1 MAGNIVLVCLFI
13 LVGIAGSSLTAEITK
28 KAAVKTSDEKAR
40 RGYVCPNNNGGQ
52 WINEP
57 TGHFL
62 YECTG
67 SKSLTRLYH
76 CAICISYLYF
86 SFKKFRLALNTFC
99 TLIQNT
105 KYTSPAMDRF
115 DLLIWK

>member
-1 MAGNIVLVCLFI
+1 MLVCLFI
-13 LVGIAGSSLTAEITK
+13 LGGIAGSSLTAEITK
-28 KAAVKTSDEKAR
+28 KAAVKTSDEKAK

-67 SKSLTRLYH
+67 SKIEFDSTLPTVLSVSLIYILVLKN
-76 CAICISYLYF
+76 S
-86 SFKKFRLALNTFC
+86 
-99 TLIQNT
+99 
-105 KYTSPAMDRF
+105 
-115 DLLIWK
+115 DLL

>member
-13 LVGIAGSSLTAEITK
+13 LGGIAGSSLTAEITK
-28 KAAVKTSDEKAR
+28 KAAVKTSDEKAK

-67 SKSLTRLYH
+67 SKIEFDSTLPTVLSVSLIYILVLKN
-76 CAICISYLYF
+76 S
-86 SFKKFRLALNTFC
+86 
-99 TLIQNT
+99 
-105 KYTSPAMDRF
+105 
-115 DLLIWK
+115 DLL

>member
-28 KAAVKTSDEKAR
+28 KAAVKTSDEKAK

-67 SKSLTRLYH
+67 SKIEFDSTLPIVLSVSLIYILVLKN
-76 CAICISYLYF
+76 S
-86 SFKKFRLALNTFC
+86 
-99 TLIQNT
+99 
-105 KYTSPAMDRF
+105 
-115 DLLIWK
+115 DLL

>member
-13 LVGIAGSSLTAEITK
+13 LVGIAGSSLTAKITK
-28 KAAVKTSDEKAR
+28 KAAVKTSDEKAK

-67 SKSLTRLYH
+67 SKIEFDSTLPTVLSVSLIYILVLKN
-76 CAICISYLYF
+76 S
-86 SFKKFRLALNTFC
+86 
-99 TLIQNT
+99 
-105 KYTSPAMDRF
+105 
-115 DLLIWK
+115 DLL

>member
-13 LVGIAGSSLTAEITK
+13 LGGIAGSSLTAEITK
-28 KAAVKTSDEKAR
+28 KAAVKTSDEKAK

-67 SKSLTRLYH
+67 SKIEFDSTIPTVLSVSLIYILVLKN
-76 CAICISYLYF
+76 S
-86 SFKKFRLALNTFC
+86 
-99 TLIQNT
+99 
-105 KYTSPAMDRF
+105 
-115 DLLIWK
+115 DLL

>member
-28 KAAVKTSDEKAR
+28 KAAVKTSDEKAK

-67 SKSLTRLYH
+67 SKIEFDSTLPTVLSVSLIYILVLKN
-76 CAICISYLYF
+76 S
-86 SFKKFRLALNTFC
+86 
-99 TLIQNT
+99 
-105 KYTSPAMDRF
+105 
-115 DLLIWK
+115 DLL

>member
-1 MAGNIVLVCLFI
+1 MLVCLFI

-28 KAAVKTSDEKAR
+28 KAAVKTSDEKAK

-67 SKSLTRLYH
+67 SKIEFDSTLPTVLSVSLIYILVLKN
-76 CAICISYLYF
+76 S
-86 SFKKFRLALNTFC
+86 
-99 TLIQNT
+99 
-105 KYTSPAMDRF
+105 
-115 DLLIWK
+115 DLL

>member
-28 KAAVKTSDEKAR
+28 KAAVKTSDAKAKG
-40 RGYVCPNNNGGQ
+40 GYVCPNNNGGQ

-67 SKSLTRLYH
+67 SKIEFDSTLPTVLSVSLIYILVLKN
-76 CAICISYLYF
+76 S
-86 SFKKFRLALNTFC
+86 
-99 TLIQNT
+99 
-105 KYTSPAMDRF
+105 
-115 DLLIWK
+115 DLL

>member
-13 LVGIAGSSLTAEITK
+13 LGGIAGSSITAEITK
-28 KAAVKTSDEKAR
+28 KAAVKTSDEKAKM
-40 RGYVCPNNNGGQ
+40 GYVCPNNNGGQ

-67 SKSLTRLYH
+67 SKSLTRLYQL
-76 CAICISYLYF
+76 CYLY
-86 SFKKFRLALNTFC
+86 
-99 TLIQNT
+99 
-105 KYTSPAMDRF
+105 
-115 DLLIWK
+115 LLSIF

>member
-13 LVGIAGSSLTAEITK
+13 LGGIAGSSLTAEITK
-28 KAAVKTSDEKAR
+28 KAAVKTSDEKVK
-40 RGYVCPNNNGGQ
+40 RGDVCPNNNGGQ

-67 SKSLTRLYH
+67 SKIEFDSTLPTVLSVSLVY
-76 CAICISYLYF
+76 I
-86 SFKKFRLALNTFC
+86 
-99 TLIQNT
+99 LIIKN
-105 KYTSPAMDRF
+105 S
-115 DLLIWK
+115 DLL

>member
-1 MAGNIVLVCLFI
+1 MPVCLFI

-28 KAAVKTSDEKAR
+28 KAAVKTSDEKAK

-67 SKSLTRLYH
+67 SKIEFDSTLPTVLPVSLIYILVLKN
-76 CAICISYLYF
+76 S
-86 SFKKFRLALNTFC
+86 
-99 TLIQNT
+99 
-105 KYTSPAMDRF
+105 
-115 DLLIWK
+115 DLL

>member
-1 MAGNIVLVCLFI
+1 MLVCLFI
-13 LVGIAGSSLTAEITK
+13 LGGIAGSSLTAEITK
-28 KAAVKTSDEKAR
+28 KAAVKTSDEKAN

-67 SKSLTRLYH
+67 SKSLTRLYQL
-76 CAICISYLYF
+76 CYLTLSVSYLYF
-86 SFKKFRLALNTFC
+86 SFKKFRLALNTC
-99 TLIQNT
+99 YTLIQNT

>member
-1 MAGNIVLVCLFI
+1 MAGNIVLVCPFI
-13 LVGIAGSSLTAEITK
+13 LGGIAGSSLTAEITK
-28 KAAVKTSDEKAR
+28 KAAVKTSDEKAK

-67 SKSLTRLYH
+67 SKIEFDSTLPTVLSVSLIYILVLKN
-76 CAICISYLYF
+76 S
-86 SFKKFRLALNTFC
+86 
-99 TLIQNT
+99 
-105 KYTSPAMDRF
+105 
-115 DLLIWK
+115 DLL

>member
-1 MAGNIVLVCLFI
+1 MLVCVFI

-28 KAAVKTSDEKAR
+28 KAAVKTSDEKAK
-40 RGYVCPNNNGGQ
+40 RGYGCPNNNGGQ

-67 SKSLTRLYH
+67 SKIEFDSTLPTVLSVSLIYILVLKN
-76 CAICISYLYF
+76 S
-86 SFKKFRLALNTFC
+86 
-99 TLIQNT
+99 
-105 KYTSPAMDRF
+105 
-115 DLLIWK
+115 DLL

>member
-67 SKSLTRLYH
+67 SKIEFDSTLPTVLSVSLIYILVLKN
-76 CAICISYLYF
+76 S
-86 SFKKFRLALNTFC
+86 
-99 TLIQNT
+99 
-105 KYTSPAMDRF
+105 
-115 DLLIWK
+115 DLL

>member
-1 MAGNIVLVCLFI
+1 MLVCLFI

-28 KAAVKTSDEKAR
+28 KAVVKTSDEKAK
-40 RGYVCPNNNGGQ
+40 RGCVCPNNNGGQ

-67 SKSLTRLYH
+67 SKSLTRLYQL
-76 CAICISYLYF
+76 CAICVSYLYF
-86 SFKKFRLALNTFC
+86 SFKEFRVGLNTFC
-99 TLIQNT
+99 SLIQNT
-105 KYTSPAMDRF
+105 KYTSPAMVRT
-115 DLLIWK
+115 DLIF

>member
-13 LVGIAGSSLTAEITK
+13 LGGIACSSLTAEITK
-28 KAAVKTSDEKAR
+28 KAAVKTSDEKAK

-67 SKSLTRLYH
+67 SKMEFDSTLPTGLSVSLIYILVLKN
-76 CAICISYLYF
+76 S
-86 SFKKFRLALNTFC
+86 
-99 TLIQNT
+99 
-105 KYTSPAMDRF
+105 
-115 DLLIWK
+115 DLL

>member
-13 LVGIAGSSLTAEITK
+13 LGGIAGSSLTAEITK
-28 KAAVKTSDEKAR
+28 KAAVKTSDEKVK

-67 SKSLTRLYH
+67 SKIEFDSTLPTVLSVSLLY
-76 CAICISYLYF
+76 ILVLKNS
-86 SFKKFRLALNTFC
+86 
-99 TLIQNT
+99 
-105 KYTSPAMDRF
+105 
-115 DLLIWK
+115 DLL

>member
-28 KAAVKTSDEKAR
+28 KAAVKTSDEKAK

-67 SKSLTRLYH
+67 SKIEFDSTLPTVLSVSLIYILVLKD
-76 CAICISYLYF
+76 S
-86 SFKKFRLALNTFC
+86 
-99 TLIQNT
+99 
-105 KYTSPAMDRF
+105 
-115 DLLIWK
+115 DLL